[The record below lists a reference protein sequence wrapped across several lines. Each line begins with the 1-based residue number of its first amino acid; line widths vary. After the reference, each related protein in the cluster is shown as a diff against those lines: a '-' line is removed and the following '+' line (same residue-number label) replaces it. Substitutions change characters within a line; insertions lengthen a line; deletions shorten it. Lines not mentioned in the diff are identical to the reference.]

1 MPSFQTE
8 VPHELGASEA
18 RSRVEALV
26 TKIGEQYGD
35 MISDLEGDWIQNRLN
50 VSFRAMGF
58 AIQSDVHV
66 EEERVAVNGK
76 IPMAALPFKGK
87 IQNTIVDKLNELLT
101 K

>member
-8 VPHELGASEA
+8 VSHQLSSSEA

-26 TKIGEQYGD
+26 EEISAQYGD
-35 MISDLEGDWIQNRLN
+35 IISDLQGDWSQDCLS

-58 AIQSDVHV
+58 SITSDVRV
-66 EEERVAVNGK
+66 EEERVAVDGK

-87 IQNTIVDKLNELLT
+87 IQNTIVDKLNELLS
-101 K
+101 